1 MDFVLNN
8 KNNERNQVQ
17 TKAEKFIKK
26 YADN

>member
-8 KNNERNQVQ
+8 KNNERNQVH